1 MKITLDLSK
10 LVEDGKL
17 TAAEAERLKALA
29 AQETG
34 HLGLNILTGFGVIAA
49 SAGAVAILLTA
60 FQFTAGSAA
69 IIGACVF
76 VIGLALLGMRGEV
89 MSLLSQ
95 TLIIIG
101 ALTGAGGLLIYDD
114 GSLRA
119 ALFVTAVFTGTAILA
134 RSSLMA
140 ALAVVSLAG
149 CLGARTGYV
158 HAMYSLSI
166 QEPTLTIVIFSALA
180 LALYLISLRVRADY
194 ERIALIAARMA
205 IVLVNFGFWIG
216 SLWGD
221 RLRLWRYIT
230 LNDPQGGP
238 NFTARGAVI
247 PDWVFSIG
255 WAIALIAVGVWGV
268 RAGRRWVVNAAA
280 VFGGIHFYTQWF
292 SILGANAFSV
302 LLAGVILI
310 AIAMGLRAFNK
321 AALPNP
327 PPA

>member
-17 TAAEAERLKALA
+17 TPAEAERLKALA
-29 AQETG
+29 AQETS

-49 SAGAVAILLTA
+49 SAGAVAFLLTV

-69 IIGACVF
+69 IIGGIVF
-76 VIGLALLGMRGEV
+76 ILGLALLGMRGEV

-101 ALTGAGGLLIYDD
+101 ALTGAVGLLILDD

-119 ALFVTAVFTGTAILA
+119 ALFVTVVFAGTAILA

-140 ALAVVSLAG
+140 ALSVVSLAG

-194 ERIALIAARMA
+194 ERIAITAARMA

-221 RLRLWRYIT
+221 RLRLWRWWT
-230 LNDPQGGP
+230 QNDVTGGP
-238 NFTARGAVI
+238 EFTARGAVI
-247 PDWVFSIG
+247 PDWVFSIL

-268 RAGRRWVVNAAA
+268 KAGRRWVVNVAA

-310 AIAMGLRAFNK
+310 AIAMGIRAFNRQ
-321 AALPNP
+321 AA
-327 PPA
+327 PATA

>member
-1 MKITLDLSK
+1 
-10 LVEDGKL
+10 
-17 TAAEAERLKALA
+17 
-29 AQETG
+29 
-34 HLGLNILTGFGVIAA
+34 
-49 SAGAVAILLTA
+49 
-60 FQFTAGSAA
+60 
-69 IIGACVF
+69 
-76 VIGLALLGMRGEV
+76 
-89 MSLLSQ
+89 
-95 TLIIIG
+95 
-101 ALTGAGGLLIYDD
+101 
-114 GSLRA
+114 
-119 ALFVTAVFTGTAILA
+119 
-134 RSSLMA
+134 MA

-166 QEPTLTIVIFSALA
+166 QEPTLTIVIFSGLA

-194 ERIALIAARMA
+194 ERIALTAARMA

-221 RLRLWRYIT
+221 RLRLWRYWSM
-230 LNDPQGGP
+230 NDVQGGP

-255 WAIALIAVGVWGV
+255 WAVALLAVGVWGV
-268 RAGRRWVVNAAA
+268 RAGRRWVVNVAA

-292 SILGANAFSV
+292 SVLGANAFSV

-321 AALPNP
+321 QAV
-327 PPA
+327 PAQA

>member
-17 TAAEAERLKALA
+17 TPAEADRLKALA
-29 AQETG
+29 AQDTG

-49 SAGAVAILLTA
+49 SAGAVTILLTA
-60 FQFTAGSAA
+60 FGFSPGAAA
-69 IIGACVF
+69 IIGGIVF
-76 VIGLALLGMRGEV
+76 AIGLGLASVRGEV
-89 MSLLSQ
+89 VSLLSQ

-101 ALTGAGGLLIYDD
+101 ALTGAGGLLIYDE

-119 ALFVTAVFTGTAILA
+119 ALFVTAMFAGTAILT

-140 ALAVVSLAG
+140 ALSVVSLAG

-166 QEPTLTIVIFSALA
+166 QEPTLTIVIFSLLA
-180 LALYLISLRVRADY
+180 LVLYRISLRVRADY
-194 ERIALIAARMA
+194 ERIAITAARMA

-221 RLRLWRYIT
+221 RLRLIRYLT
-230 LNDPQGGP
+230 QNDVMGGP
-238 NFTARGAVI
+238 SFTARGALI

-255 WAIALIAVGVWGV
+255 WAIALIGVGVWGV
-268 RAGRRWVVNAAA
+268 RAGRRWVVNVAA

-292 SILGANAFSV
+292 AILGANAITV

-310 AIAMGLRAFNK
+310 AIALALRAFNRK
-321 AALPNP
+321 APNP
-327 PPA
+327 LPA

>member
-1 MKITLDLSK
+1 MKITLDVSK
-10 LVEDGKL
+10 LVEEGKL
-17 TAAEAERLKALA
+17 TPAEAERLKALA
-29 AQETG
+29 AEETG

-60 FQFTAGSAA
+60 FQFSAGSAA
-69 IIGACVF
+69 IIGGAVF
-76 VIGLALLGMRGEV
+76 LLGFLLLAMRGEV
-89 MSLLSQ
+89 VSLLAQ
-95 TLIIIG
+95 TLIVIG
-101 ALTGAGGLLIYDD
+101 ALTGGGGLLILDN

-119 ALFVTAVFTGTAILA
+119 ALFVTMVFGAAAIIA

-140 ALAVVSLAG
+140 ALSVVSLAG

-180 LALYLISLRVRADY
+180 LVLYLISLRVRADY
-194 ERIALIAARMA
+194 ERIALTAARMA

-221 RLRLWRYIT
+221 RLRLWRYLT
-230 LNDPQGGP
+230 MNDVMGGP
-238 NFTARGAVI
+238 SFTAKGAVI
-247 PDWVFSIG
+247 PDYVFSIG
-255 WAIALIAVGVWGV
+255 WAIALIGVGVWGV
-268 RAGRRWVVNAAA
+268 RAGRRWVVNVAA

-292 SILGANAFSV
+292 AILGANALSV

-310 AIAMGLRAFNK
+310 AIAMALRAFNRK
-321 AALPNP
+321 GAA
-327 PPA
+327 